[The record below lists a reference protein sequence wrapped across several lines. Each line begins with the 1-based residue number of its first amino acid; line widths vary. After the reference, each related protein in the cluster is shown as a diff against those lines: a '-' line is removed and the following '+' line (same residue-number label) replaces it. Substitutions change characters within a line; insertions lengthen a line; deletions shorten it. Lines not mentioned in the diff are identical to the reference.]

1 MTAARRIFAAPS
13 TRVAGF
19 VLLVVLLLTITGSL
33 LAPNDPL
40 VQDVP
45 NQFGHPSA
53 SHLLGTDYLGRDTL
67 SRLIAGTRVTVLASF
82 ATVALGFLL
91 GALAGIVSAF
101 LGRTS
106 EFFVM
111 RFVDSLLTL
120 PIIVLAVAATGL
132 FSNGTG
138 AVIIA
143 VGVLLAPRFFRIAR
157 AETLGFASEQYV
169 EAAQLFGAS
178 RFWVIRRHIWSKVLP
193 TLAVTAAT
201 SLGYAVLAISS
212 LDFLGI
218 GVKAPAPSWGGMLA
232 SDVQYLYQDWSAA
245 IWPGLA
251 IAITVWACNAVADG
265 LRDGLGAQAG
275 GHGKTGDQAP
285 AHDLDS
291 LLTSELAGTAQSA

>member
-1 MTAARRIFAAPS
+1 MSTFRRVFAAPS
-13 TRVAGF
+13 TKVAGF
-19 VLLVVLLLTITGSL
+19 VLLLVLLMTITGGL
-33 LAPNDPL
+33 LAPHDPL
-40 VQDVP
+40 AQDVP
-45 NQFGHPSA
+45 NHFGKPSG
-53 SHLLGTDYLGRDTL
+53 SNLLGTDYLGRDTL
-67 SRLIAGTRVTVLASF
+67 SRLIAGTRVTILGSF

-138 AVIIA
+138 AVIVA

-157 AETLGFASEQYV
+157 AETLGFAAEQYV
-169 EAAQLFGAS
+169 EAAELFGAS
-178 RFWVIRRHIWSKVLP
+178 RLWVIRRHIWSKVVP

-201 SLGYAVLAISS
+201 SLGYAVLALSS

-265 LRDGLGAQAG
+265 LRDGLGAHAG
-275 GHGKTGDQAP
+275 GHGKAGEQEP

-291 LLTSELAGTAQSA
+291 LLTSELAGASNA

>member
-1 MTAARRIFAAPS
+1 MSTARRVFAAPS
-13 TRVAGF
+13 TKVAGA
-19 VLLVVLLLTITGSL
+19 VLFVVLVLTITGGL
-33 LAPNDPL
+33 LAPHDPL
-40 VQDVP
+40 AQDVP
-45 NQFGHPSA
+45 NQFKGPA
-53 SHLLGTDYLGRDTL
+53 AGHLLGTDYLGRDTL

-178 RFWVIRRHIWSKVLP
+178 RFWIIRRHIWSKVLP
-193 TLAVTAAT
+193 TLAVTSAT
-201 SLGYAVLAISS
+201 SLGYAVLALSS

-245 IWPGLA
+245 IWPGLM

-275 GHGKTGDQAP
+275 GHGKTGKEAP

-291 LLTSELAGTAQSA
+291 LLTSELTGAQSA

>member
-1 MTAARRIFAAPS
+1 MKTARRVFASPS
-13 TRVAGF
+13 TKVAAF
-19 VLLVVLLLTITGSL
+19 VLFVVLVLTITGGL

-40 VQDVP
+40 AQDVP
-45 NQFGHPSA
+45 NHFGHPS
-53 SHLLGTDYLGRDTL
+53 SGNLLGTDYLGRDTL
-67 SRLIAGTRVTVLASF
+67 SRLIAGTRVTVLGSL
-82 ATVALGFLL
+82 ATVVLGFLL
-91 GALAGIVSAF
+91 GAVPGIASAF

-138 AVIIA
+138 AVVIA

-178 RFWVIRRHIWSKVLP
+178 RFWVIRRHIWSKALP
-193 TLAVTAAT
+193 TLAVTGAT
-201 SLGYAVLAISS
+201 SLGYAILALSS

-265 LRDGLGAQAG
+265 LRDGLGAHAG
-275 GHGKTGDQAP
+275 GHGETGQEAP

-291 LLTSELAGTAQSA
+291 LLTSELAGAQGA

>member
-1 MTAARRIFAAPS
+1 MSTVHRIFAAPS
-13 TRVAGF
+13 TKVAG
-19 VLLVVLLLTITGSL
+19 VVLFVVLVLTITGGL
-33 LAPNDPL
+33 LAPHDPL
-40 VQDVP
+40 AQDVP
-45 NQFGHPSA
+45 NHFKGPASGHP
-53 SHLLGTDYLGRDTL
+53 LGTDYLGRDTL

-91 GALAGIVSAF
+91 GALAGIASAF

-178 RFWVIRRHIWSKVLP
+178 RLWVIRRHVWSKVLP
-193 TLAVTAAT
+193 TLAVTSAT
-201 SLGYAVLAISS
+201 SLGYAILALSS

-251 IAITVWACNAVADG
+251 IAITVWACNSVADG

-275 GHGKTGDQAP
+275 GHGKTGQEAP

-291 LLTSELAGTAQSA
+291 LLTSELTGAQSA

>member
-1 MTAARRIFAAPS
+1 MSATRRVFAAPS
-13 TRVAGF
+13 TKIAGV
-19 VLLVVLLLTITGSL
+19 VLLIVLLLTITGGL
-33 LAPNDPL
+33 LAPHDPL
-40 VQDVP
+40 AQNVP
-45 NQFGHPSA
+45 NQFQHPS
-53 SHLLGTDYLGRDTL
+53 SGHLLGTDYLGRDTL
-67 SRLIAGTRVTVLASF
+67 SRLIAGTRITILGSF
-82 ATVALGFLL
+82 ATVALGFLI
-91 GALAGIVSAF
+91 GALPGIVSAF

-111 RFVDSLLTL
+111 RTVDALLTL

-169 EAAQLFGAS
+169 EAAELFGAS
-178 RFWVIRRHIWSKVLP
+178 RFWIIRRHIWSKVLP
-193 TLAVTAAT
+193 TLAVTSAT
-201 SLGYAVLAISS
+201 SLGYAVLALSS

-218 GVKAPAPSWGGMLA
+218 GVRAPAPSWGGMLA

-275 GHGKTGDQAP
+275 GHGVAGEAVP

-291 LLTSELAGTAQSA
+291 LLGSELIGTAPNA

>member
-1 MTAARRIFAAPS
+1 VNTVRRVFASPS
-13 TRVAGF
+13 TKVAAF
-19 VLLVVLLLTITGSL
+19 VLFVVLILTITGGL

-40 VQDVP
+40 AQNVP
-45 NQFGHPSA
+45 NHFQHPS
-53 SHLLGTDYLGRDTL
+53 SGNLLGTDYLGRDTL
-67 SRLIAGTRVTVLASF
+67 SRLIAGTRVTVLGSL
-82 ATVALGFLL
+82 ATVALGFLI
-91 GALAGIVSAF
+91 GAIPGILSAF

-138 AVIIA
+138 AVVLA

-178 RFWVIRRHIWSKVLP
+178 RFWVIRRHIWSKALP
-193 TLAVTAAT
+193 TLAVTGAT
-201 SLGYAVLAISS
+201 SLGYAILALSS

-265 LRDGLGAQAG
+265 LRDGLGAHAG
-275 GHGKTGDQAP
+275 GHGATGQEAP

-291 LLTSELAGTAQSA
+291 LLTSELAGAQGA

>member
-1 MTAARRIFAAPS
+1 MTTARRVFAAPS
-13 TRVAGF
+13 TKIAGV
-19 VLLVVLLLTITGSL
+19 VLLIVLLLTVTGGL
-33 LAPNDPL
+33 LAPDDPL
-40 VQDVP
+40 GQEVQ
-45 NQFGHPSA
+45 NQFQHPSA

-67 SRLIAGTRVTVLASF
+67 SRLIAGARISILGAF

-91 GALAGIVSAF
+91 GVLPGIVSAF

-111 RFVDSLLTL
+111 RTVDALLTL

-169 EAAQLFGAS
+169 EAAELFGAS
-178 RFWVIRRHIWSKVLP
+178 RLWIIRRHIWTKVLP
-193 TLAVTAAT
+193 TLAVTSAT
-201 SLGYAVLAISS
+201 SLGYAVLALSS

-218 GVKAPAPSWGGMLA
+218 GVKAPAPSWGGML
-232 SDVQYLYQDWSAA
+232 STDVQYLYQDWLAPL
-245 IWPGLA
+245 WPGLA

-275 GHGKTGDQAP
+275 GHGKSGEQAP

-291 LLTSELAGTAQSA
+291 LLTSELARTAQSA

>member
-1 MTAARRIFAAPS
+1 MTAARRVFAAPS
-13 TRVAGF
+13 TKVAGF

-40 VQDVP
+40 GQDVQS
-45 NQFGHPSA
+45 QFGHPSA

-67 SRLIAGTRVTVLASF
+67 SRLIAGTRITILASF

-91 GALAGIVSAF
+91 GAVPGIVSAF

-106 EFFVM
+106 EFLVM

-169 EAAQLFGAS
+169 EAAELFGGS
-178 RFWVIRRHIWSKVLP
+178 RFWVIRRHIWGKVLP
-193 TLAVTAAT
+193 TLAVTSAT
-201 SLGYAVLAISS
+201 SLGYAVLALSS

-218 GVKAPAPSWGGMLA
+218 GVKAPAPSWGGMLS
-232 SDVQYLYQDWSAA
+232 SDVQYLYQDWLAPL
-245 IWPGLA
+245 WPGLA

-275 GHGKTGDQAP
+275 GHGKTGEQAP
-285 AHDLDS
+285 AHGLDS
-291 LLTSELAGTAQSA
+291 LLTSELAGTVQGA

>member
-1 MTAARRIFAAPS
+1 MKIARRVFAAPS
-13 TRVAGF
+13 TKVAGL
-19 VLLVVLLLTITGSL
+19 VLLLVLLLTITGSL
-33 LAPNDPL
+33 LAPSDPL
-40 VQDVP
+40 AQNVANHFQ
-45 NQFGHPSA
+45 HPSA
-53 SHLLGTDYLGRDTL
+53 SNLLGTDYLGRDTL
-67 SRLIAGTRVTVLASF
+67 SRLIAGTRVTILASF
-82 ATVALGFLL
+82 ATIALGFLL
-91 GALAGIVSAF
+91 GALPGIVSAF

-111 RFVDSLLTL
+111 RSVDALLTM

-169 EAAQLFGAS
+169 EAAELFGAS
-178 RFWVIRRHIWSKVLP
+178 RLWIIRRHIWSKVVP
-193 TLAVTAAT
+193 TLAVTSAT
-201 SLGYAVLAISS
+201 SLGYAILALSS

-218 GVKAPAPSWGGMLA
+218 GVKAPAPSWGGMLS
-232 SDVQYLYQDWSAA
+232 SDVQYLYQDWMAA

-275 GHGKTGDQAP
+275 GHGKAGEQEP

-291 LLTSELAGTAQSA
+291 MLTGELAGASNA

>member
-1 MTAARRIFAAPS
+1 MTTTRRVFAAPS
-13 TRVAGF
+13 TKVAGV
-19 VLLVVLLLTITGSL
+19 VLLVVLLLTVTGGL

-40 VQDVP
+40 GQDVQ
-45 NQFGHPSA
+45 NQFQHPSA
-53 SHLLGTDYLGRDTL
+53 GHLLGTDYLGRDTL
-67 SRLIAGTRVTVLASF
+67 SRLILGAF

-91 GALAGIVSAF
+91 GVLPGIVSAF

-111 RFVDSLLTL
+111 RTVDALLTL

-138 AVIIA
+138 AVVIA

-193 TLAVTAAT
+193 TLAVTSAT
-201 SLGYAVLAISS
+201 SLGYAVLGLSS

-218 GVKAPAPSWGGMLA
+218 GVKAPAPSWGGMLS
-232 SDVQYLYQDWSAA
+232 SDVQYLYQDWLAPL
-245 IWPGLA
+245 WPGLA

-265 LRDGLGAQAG
+265 LRDGLGAHAG
-275 GHGKTGDQAP
+275 GHGKTGEQAP
-285 AHDLDS
+285 THDLDS
-291 LLTSELAGTAQSA
+291 LLTSELAGTGQNA

>member
-1 MTAARRIFAAPS
+1 MSAARRVFAAPS
-13 TRVAGF
+13 TKVAGL
-19 VLLVVLLLTITGSL
+19 VLLVVLVLTITGGL
-33 LAPNDPL
+33 LAPDDPL
-40 VQDVP
+40 GQNVP
-45 NQFGHPSA
+45 NHFQHPSA
-53 SHLLGTDYLGRDTL
+53 THLLGTDYLGRDTL
-67 SRLIAGTRVTVLASF
+67 SRLIAGTRVTILASF
-82 ATVALGFLL
+82 ATVALGFLI
-91 GALAGIVSAF
+91 GALPGIVSAF

-132 FSNGTG
+132 FANGTA

-169 EAAQLFGAS
+169 EAADLFGAS
-178 RFWVIRRHIWSKVLP
+178 RFWIIHRHIWGKVLP

-201 SLGYAVLAISS
+201 SLGYAVLALSS

-218 GVKAPAPSWGGMLA
+218 GVKAPAPSWGGMLS
-232 SDVQYLYQDWSAA
+232 SDVQYLYQDWMAA
-245 IWPGLA
+245 LWPGLA

-265 LRDGLGAQAG
+265 LRDGLGARAG
-275 GHGKTGDQAP
+275 GHGKAGEQAP
-285 AHDLDS
+285 VHDLDS
-291 LLTSELAGTAQSA
+291 LLTSELAGTVQGA

>member
-1 MTAARRIFAAPS
+1 MSTIRRVFAAPS
-13 TRVAGF
+13 TKVAGV
-19 VLLVVLLLTITGSL
+19 VLLVVLVLTVTGGL
-33 LAPNDPL
+33 LAPHDPL
-40 VQDVP
+40 AQDVP
-45 NQFGHPSA
+45 SHFKGPTSGHP
-53 SHLLGTDYLGRDTL
+53 LGTDYLGRDTL

-101 LGRTS
+101 LGRVS

-178 RFWVIRRHIWSKVLP
+178 RLWVIRRHVWSKVLP
-193 TLAVTAAT
+193 TLAVTSAT
-201 SLGYAVLAISS
+201 SLGYAILALSS

-232 SDVQYLYQDWSAA
+232 SDVQYLYQDWTAA
-245 IWPGLA
+245 IWPGLM

-275 GHGKTGDQAP
+275 GHGKTGKEAP

-291 LLTSELAGTAQSA
+291 LLTSELTGAQSA

>member
-1 MTAARRIFAAPS
+1 MSATRRVFAAPS
-13 TRVAGF
+13 TKIAGF
-19 VLLVVLLLTITGSL
+19 VLLVVLLLTITGGL
-33 LAPNDPL
+33 LAPHDPL
-40 VQDVP
+40 AQDVP
-45 NQFGHPSA
+45 NQFKHPTSG
-53 SHLLGTDYLGRDTL
+53 HLLGTDYLGRDTL
-67 SRLIAGTRVTVLASF
+67 SRLIAGTRVTILGSF

-91 GALAGIVSAF
+91 GVLPGIASAF

-138 AVIIA
+138 AVVIA

-169 EAAQLFGAS
+169 EAAALFGAS
-178 RFWVIRRHIWSKVLP
+178 RFWLIRRHIWTKVLP
-193 TLAVTAAT
+193 TLAVTSAT
-201 SLGYAVLAISS
+201 SIGYAVLALSS

-265 LRDGLGAQAG
+265 LRDGLGAHAG
-275 GHGKTGDQAP
+275 GHGVTGQEAP

-291 LLTSELAGTAQSA
+291 LLTSELAGAQGA

>member
-1 MTAARRIFAAPS
+1 MTTARRIFAAPS
-13 TRVAGF
+13 TKVAGF
-19 VLLVVLLLTITGSL
+19 VLLVVLVLTITGGL
-33 LAPNDPL
+33 LAPDNPL
-40 VQDVP
+40 AQNVP
-45 NQFGHPSA
+45 NHFQHPS
-53 SHLLGTDYLGRDTL
+53 SSNLLGTDYLGRDTL
-67 SRLIAGTRVTVLASF
+67 SRLIAGTRVTILGSF

-91 GALAGIVSAF
+91 GALAGILSAF

-178 RFWVIRRHIWSKVLP
+178 RFWVIRRHIWNKVVP
-193 TLAVTAAT
+193 TLAVTSAT
-201 SLGYAVLAISS
+201 SLGYAVLALSS

-232 SDVQYLYQDWSAA
+232 SDVQYLYQDWTAA

-265 LRDGLGAQAG
+265 LRDGLGAHAG
-275 GHGKTGDQAP
+275 GHGATGKEAP
-285 AHDLDS
+285 ARDLDS
-291 LLTSELAGTAQSA
+291 LLTSELAGAQGA

>member
-1 MTAARRIFAAPS
+1 MSATRRVFAAPS
-13 TRVAGF
+13 TKVAGF
-19 VLLVVLLLTITGSL
+19 VLLVVLLLTITGGL
-33 LAPNDPL
+33 LAPHDPL
-40 VQDVP
+40 AQDVA
-45 NQFGHPSA
+45 NQFKGPTSG
-53 SHLLGTDYLGRDTL
+53 HLLGTDYLGRDTL
-67 SRLIAGTRVTVLASF
+67 SRLIAGTRVTILGSF

-91 GALAGIVSAF
+91 GVLPGIISAF

-111 RFVDSLLTL
+111 RFIDSLLTL

-143 VGVLLAPRFFRIAR
+143 VGVLLSPRFFRIAR

-178 RFWVIRRHIWSKVLP
+178 RFWVIRRHIWTKVLP
-193 TLAVTAAT
+193 TLAVTSAT
-201 SLGYAVLAISS
+201 SLGYAVLALSS

-265 LRDGLGAQAG
+265 LRDGLGAHAG
-275 GHGKTGDQAP
+275 GHGATGQEAP

-291 LLTSELAGTAQSA
+291 LLTSELAGAQGA

>member
-1 MTAARRIFAAPS
+1 VTIARRVFASPS
-13 TRVAGF
+13 TKVAAF
-19 VLLVVLLLTITGSL
+19 VLFVVLILTITGGL

-40 VQDVP
+40 AQDVP
-45 NQFGHPSA
+45 NHFKGPS
-53 SHLLGTDYLGRDTL
+53 SGHLLGTDYLGRDTL
-67 SRLIAGTRVTVLASF
+67 SRLIAGTRVTVLGSL
-82 ATVALGFLL
+82 ATVALGFLI
-91 GALAGIVSAF
+91 GAVPGILSAF

-138 AVIIA
+138 AVVLA

-178 RFWVIRRHIWSKVLP
+178 RFWVIRRHIWSKALP
-193 TLAVTAAT
+193 TLAVTGAT
-201 SLGYAVLAISS
+201 SLGYAILALSS

-265 LRDGLGAQAG
+265 LRDGLGAHAG
-275 GHGKTGDQAP
+275 GHGATGQEAP

-291 LLTSELAGTAQSA
+291 LLTSELAGAQGA

>member
-1 MTAARRIFAAPS
+1 MSVARRVFAAPS
-13 TRVAGF
+13 TKFAGF
-19 VLLVVLLLTITGSL
+19 VLFVVLVLTITGGL
-33 LAPNDPL
+33 LAPHDPL
-40 VQDVP
+40 AQDVP
-45 NQFGHPSA
+45 NQFKGPS
-53 SHLLGTDYLGRDTL
+53 SGHLLGTDYLGRDTL
-67 SRLIAGTRVTVLASF
+67 SRLIAGTRVTVLASV

-138 AVIIA
+138 AVVVA
-143 VGVLLAPRFFRIAR
+143 VGVLLSPRFFRIAR

-169 EAAQLFGAS
+169 EAAELFGAS
-178 RFWVIRRHIWSKVLP
+178 RLWVIRRHIWSKVLP
-193 TLAVTAAT
+193 TLAVTSAT
-201 SLGYAVLAISS
+201 SLGYAILAISS

-245 IWPGLA
+245 IWPGLT

-275 GHGKTGDQAP
+275 GHGKTGKEAP

-291 LLTSELAGTAQSA
+291 LLTSELTGAQSA

>member
-1 MTAARRIFAAPS
+1 MSTFRRVFAAPS
-13 TRVAGF
+13 TKVAGF
-19 VLLVVLLLTITGSL
+19 VLLVVLVLTITGGL
-33 LAPNDPL
+33 LAPHDPL
-40 VQDVP
+40 AQNVP
-45 NQFGHPSA
+45 DHFQHPS
-53 SHLLGTDYLGRDTL
+53 SSNLLGTDYLGRDTL
-67 SRLIAGTRVTVLASF
+67 SRLIAGTRVTILGSF

-91 GALAGIVSAF
+91 GALIGIASAF
-101 LGRTS
+101 LHRTS

-193 TLAVTAAT
+193 TLAVTSAT
-201 SLGYAVLAISS
+201 SLGYAVLALSS

-275 GHGKTGDQAP
+275 GHGKSGAEEP
-285 AHDLDS
+285 AHDLES
-291 LLTSELAGTAQSA
+291 LMTSELAGASNA

>member
-1 MTAARRIFAAPS
+1 MSVGRRIFAAPS
-13 TRVAGF
+13 TKVAG
-19 VLLVVLLLTITGSL
+19 VVLFVVLVLTITGGL
-33 LAPNDPL
+33 LAPHDPL
-40 VQDVP
+40 AQDVP
-45 NQFGHPSA
+45 NQFKHPGSG
-53 SHLLGTDYLGRDTL
+53 HLLGTDNLGRDTL

-91 GALAGIVSAF
+91 GALAGIFSAF
-101 LGRTS
+101 LGRAS
-106 EFFVM
+106 EFLVM

-193 TLAVTAAT
+193 TLAVTSAT

-232 SDVQYLYQDWSAA
+232 TDVQYLYQDWSAA
-245 IWPGLA
+245 IWPGLT

-275 GHGKTGDQAP
+275 GHGKTGKEAP

-291 LLTSELAGTAQSA
+291 LLTSELAGAQSA

>member
-1 MTAARRIFAAPS
+1 MTTARRIFAAPS
-13 TRVAGF
+13 TKVAGA
-19 VLLVVLLLTITGSL
+19 VLLLVALLTITGGL
-33 LAPNDPL
+33 LAPSDPL
-40 VQDVP
+40 AQNVP
-45 NQFGHPSA
+45 DHFGHPSA
-53 SHLLGTDYLGRDTL
+53 SNLLGTDYLGRDTL
-67 SRLIAGTRVTVLASF
+67 SRLIAGTRVTILASF

-91 GALAGIVSAF
+91 GALPGIASAF

-106 EFFVM
+106 EFLVM

-138 AVIIA
+138 AVVIA

-178 RFWVIRRHIWSKVLP
+178 RLWVIRRHVWSKVLP
-193 TLAVTAAT
+193 TLAVTSAT
-201 SLGYAVLAISS
+201 SLGYAILALSS

-218 GVKAPAPSWGGMLA
+218 GVKAPAPSWGGMLS
-232 SDVQYLYQDWSAA
+232 SDVQYLYQDWLAPL
-245 IWPGLA
+245 WPGLA

-275 GHGKTGDQAP
+275 GHGKAGEQAP

-291 LLTSELAGTAQSA
+291 LLTSELAGSPANA

>member
-1 MTAARRIFAAPS
+1 MSAIRRIFAAPS
-13 TRVAGF
+13 TKVAGF
-19 VLLVVLLLTITGSL
+19 VLFVVLVLTITGGL

-40 VQDVP
+40 AQDVP
-45 NQFGHPSA
+45 SHFQHPSA

-67 SRLIAGTRVTVLASF
+67 SRLIAGTRVTVLGSF

-101 LGRTS
+101 LGRAS

-193 TLAVTAAT
+193 TLAVTSAT
-201 SLGYAVLAISS
+201 SLGYAVLALSS

-232 SDVQYLYQDWSAA
+232 SDVQYLYQDWTAA

-265 LRDGLGAQAG
+265 LRDGLGAHAG
-275 GHGKTGDQAP
+275 GHGATGQQEP

-291 LLTSELAGTAQSA
+291 LLTSELAGAQGA